1 MKNSLLLLF
10 ILYFSLIFM
19 GCVSNKPDIKSPKP
33 MEDIPTKW
41 LSWDKNISQNQ
52 KPIYWVETFTN
63 PELNQAIRVAWSSNP
78 DLVAQAEQTLAR
90 GEEAVII
97 GANLSP
103 QANLGVSGTR
113 SKRNLIGFNLPN
125 GDTSFT
131 SDSFNSGINL
141 SWELDL
147 WGKLKN
153 QKKSAER
160 RFNVATSDYE
170 GARLS
175 IAGKVAKA
183 WFEIIESSQQS
194 QLALKTMNT
203 FEKNQAFI
211 SNRFKNGLA
220 TALENDLA
228 INAYE
233 SARATFSMRDR
244 QRSKSTRKFELLLGG
259 FPDEKMEHNSS
270 SLPELSG
277 TPPPPT
283 PAKILEQRPDLISS
297 RLRLE
302 AAGYQLSASQLSLL
316 PAISITGGPGS
327 RAENFKDLLDNKFRT
342 WDIGGSLTQPI
353 FQGGRLKAQIRRDEA
368 LKRAAL
374 ANYKA
379 MALRAF
385 NEVENLLFNDTRL
398 EAEESYLKN
407 ATQAAQSASQTSW
420 DRYQGG
426 VQEIFET
433 LDIHRRSFEAESR
446 LLSIRKERILNRINL
461 YLALGHDA
469 LPTEP

>member
-1 MKNSLLLLF
+1 MKNSLPLLF
-10 ILYFSLIFM
+10 VLFFLMTFV
-19 GCVSNKPDIKSPKP
+19 GCVSNQPDIKNPKP
-33 MEDIPTKW
+33 IEYIPSTW
-41 LSWDKNISQNQ
+41 LSWDKNIGHDPKS
-52 KPIYWVETFTN
+52 IYWAETFSN
-63 PELNQAIRVAWSSNP
+63 LELNEAIRIAWSSNP
-78 DLVAQAEQTLAR
+78 ELVAQAEQTLAR

-183 WFEIIESSQQS
+183 WFEIIENSQQS

-220 TALENDLA
+220 SALENDLA

-233 SARATFSMRDR
+233 SARATYSMRNR
-244 QRSKSTRKFELLLGG
+244 QRS
-259 FPDEKMEHNSS
+259 
-270 SLPELSG
+270 
-277 TPPPPT
+277 
-283 PAKILEQRPDLISS
+283 ISK
-297 RLRLE
+297 RNL
-302 AAGYQLSASQLSLL
+302 
-316 PAISITGGPGS
+316 
-327 RAENFKDLLDNKFRT
+327 NF
-342 WDIGGSLTQPI
+342 
-353 FQGGRLKAQIRRDEA
+353 
-368 LKRAAL
+368 
-374 ANYKA
+374 Y
-379 MALRAF
+379 
-385 NEVENLLFNDTRL
+385 
-398 EAEESYLKN
+398 
-407 ATQAAQSASQTSW
+407 
-420 DRYQGG
+420 
-426 VQEIFET
+426 
-433 LDIHRRSFEAESR
+433 
-446 LLSIRKERILNRINL
+446 
-461 YLALGHDA
+461 
-469 LPTEP
+469 

>member
-1 MKNSLLLLF
+1 MKNSLPLLF
-10 ILYFSLIFM
+10 VLFFLMTFV
-19 GCVSNKPDIKSPKP
+19 GCVSNQPDIKNPKP
-33 MEDIPTKW
+33 IEYIPSTW
-41 LSWDKNISQNQ
+41 LSWDKNIGHDPKS
-52 KPIYWVETFTN
+52 IYWAETFSN
-63 PELNQAIRVAWSSNP
+63 LELNKAIRIAWSSNP
-78 DLVAQAEQTLAR
+78 ELLAQAEQTLAR

-153 QKKSAER
+153 QKKFAER
-160 RFNVATSDYE
+160 QFNVATSDYE

-183 WFEIIESSQQS
+183 WFEIIENSQQS

-220 TALENDLA
+220 SALENDLA

-233 SARATFSMRDR
+233 SARATYSMRNR
-244 QRSKSTRKFELLLGG
+244 QRSKSKRKLELLLGG
-259 FPDEKMEHNSS
+259 FPGEKMEHNSS

-277 TPPPPT
+277 TPRPPT

-297 RLRLE
+297 KLRLE

-316 PAISITGGPGS
+316 PAFSITGGPGS
-327 RAENFKDLLDNKFRT
+327 RAENFEDLLDNKFRT

-374 ANYKA
+374 ADYKA
-379 MALRAF
+379 VALRAF

-398 EAEESYLKN
+398 QAEESYLKN
-407 ATQAAQSASQTSW
+407 ATQASQSASQTSW

-433 LDIHRRSFEAESR
+433 LDIQRRSFEAESR
-446 LLSIRKERILNRINL
+446 LLGIQKERILNRINL

>member
-1 MKNSLLLLF
+1 MTF
-10 ILYFSLIFM
+10 AGCFS
-19 GCVSNKPDIKSPKP
+19 SRPDIKSLKSV
-33 MEDIPTKW
+33 EYIPSTW
-41 LSWDKNISQNQ
+41 LSWDKKISQDP
-52 KPIYWVETFTN
+52 KSIYWAETFTN
-63 PELNQAIRVAWSSNP
+63 PELNKAIRVAWSSNP
-78 DLVAQAEQTLAR
+78 ELVAQAEQTLAR

-131 SDSFNSGINL
+131 SDSFNSGINI

-153 QKKSAER
+153 QKKFAER
-160 RFNVATSDYE
+160 QFNVATSDYE

-183 WFEIIESSQQS
+183 WFEIIENSQQS

-220 TALENDLA
+220 SALENDLA

-233 SARATFSMRDR
+233 SARATYSMRNR
-244 QRSKSTRKFELLLGG
+244 QRGQSERKLELLLGG
-259 FPDEKMEHNSS
+259 FPDEKMELNSS

-283 PAKILEQRPDLISS
+283 PAQILEQRPDLISS

-302 AAGYQLSASQLSLL
+302 ATGYQLYASQLSLL
-316 PAISITGGPGS
+316 PAFSITGGPGS
-327 RAENFKDLLDNKFRT
+327 RAENFEDLLDNKFRT

-353 FQGGRLKAQIRRDEA
+353 FQGGRLKAKIRRDEA
-368 LKRAAL
+368 LKQAAL
-374 ANYKA
+374 ADYKA
-379 MALRAF
+379 IALRAF
-385 NEVENLLFNDTRL
+385 NEVENLLFQDTRL

-420 DRYQGG
+420 DRYRGG

-433 LDIHRRSFEAESR
+433 LDIQRRSFEAESR
-446 LLSIRKERILNRINL
+446 LLSIRKDRILNRINL

>member
-1 MKNSLLLLF
+1 MKNSLPFLF
-10 ILYFSLIFM
+10 ILLYSMIFV
-19 GCVSNKPDIKSPKP
+19 GCVSNQPDIKSSKP
-33 MEDIPTKW
+33 IDYIPSTW
-41 LSWDKNISQNQ
+41 LSWDKNISQDP
-52 KPIYWVETFTN
+52 KSIYWAETFTN
-63 PELNQAIRVAWSSNP
+63 LELNEAIRIAWSSNP
-78 DLVAQAEQTLAR
+78 ELVAQAEQTLAR

-113 SKRNLIGFNLPN
+113 SKRNLIGFNFPN

-153 QKKSAER
+153 QRKFAER
-160 RFNVATSDYE
+160 QFNVATSDYE

-183 WFEIIESSQQS
+183 WFEIIENSQQS

-220 TALENDLA
+220 SALENDLA

-233 SARATFSMRDR
+233 SARATYSMRNR
-244 QRSKSTRKFELLLGG
+244 QRSKSKRKLELLLGG
-259 FPDEKMEHNSS
+259 FPDEKMHHNSS

-283 PAKILEQRPDLISS
+283 PVKILEQRPDLISS
-297 RLRLE
+297 
-302 AAGYQLSASQLSLL
+302 SLL
-316 PAISITGGPGS
+316 PAFSITGGPGS
-327 RAENFKDLLDNKFRT
+327 RAENFEDLLDNKFRT

-374 ANYKA
+374 ADYKA
-379 MALRAF
+379 IALRAF
-385 NEVENLLFNDTRL
+385 NEVENLLFNDIRL

-433 LDIHRRSFEAESR
+433 LDIQRRSFEAESR
-446 LLSIRKERILNRINL
+446 LLGIQKERILNRINL

>member
-1 MKNSLLLLF
+1 MKNSLPLLF
-10 ILYFSLIFM
+10 VLFFSLTFV
-19 GCVSNKPDIKSPKP
+19 GCVSNRPDIKCSKP
-33 MEDIPTKW
+33 LEYIPNTW
-41 LSWDKNISQNQ
+41 LSWDKNISQDP
-52 KPIYWVETFTN
+52 KSIYWAETFTN
-63 PELNQAIRVAWSSNP
+63 LELNKAIRIAWSSNP
-78 DLVAQAEQTLAR
+78 ELVAHAEQTLAR
-90 GEEAVII
+90 GEEAVIN

-153 QKKSAER
+153 QKKFAEKQ
-160 RFNVATSDYE
+160 FNIATSDYE

-183 WFEIIESSQQS
+183 WFEIIENSQQT

-220 TALENDLA
+220 SALENDLA

-233 SARATFSMRDR
+233 SARATNSMRNR
-244 QRSKSTRKFELLLGG
+244 QRSQSERKLELLLGG
-259 FPDEKMEHNSS
+259 FPDKKMELNSS
-270 SLPELSG
+270 SLPELYG

-283 PAKILEQRPDLISS
+283 PAQILEQRPDLISS

-316 PAISITGGPGS
+316 PAFSITGGPGS
-327 RAENFKDLLDNKFRT
+327 RAENFEDLLDNKFRT
-342 WDIGGSLTQPI
+342 WDVGGSLTQPI
-353 FQGGRLKAQIRRDEA
+353 FQGGRLKAKIRRDEA

-374 ANYKA
+374 ADYKA
-379 MALRAF
+379 IALRAF

-398 EAEESYLKN
+398 QAEESYLKN

-420 DRYQGG
+420 DRYQAG

-433 LDIHRRSFEAESR
+433 LDIQRRSFEAESR

-469 LPTEP
+469 LPTKP

>member
-1 MKNSLLLLF
+1 MTF
-10 ILYFSLIFM
+10 V
-19 GCVSNKPDIKSPKP
+19 GCVSNQPDIKNPKP
-33 MEDIPTKW
+33 IDYIPSTW
-41 LSWDKNISQNQ
+41 LSWDKNIGHDPKS
-52 KPIYWVETFTN
+52 IYWAETFSN
-63 PELNQAIRVAWSSNP
+63 LELNKAIRIAWSSNP
-78 DLVAQAEQTLAR
+78 ELLAQAEQTLAR

-153 QKKSAER
+153 QKKFAER
-160 RFNVATSDYE
+160 QFNVATSDYE

-183 WFEIIESSQQS
+183 WFEIIENSQQS

-220 TALENDLA
+220 SALENDLA

-233 SARATFSMRDR
+233 SARATYSMRNR
-244 QRSKSTRKFELLLGG
+244 QRSKSKRKLELLLGG
-259 FPDEKMEHNSS
+259 FPGEKMEHNSS

-297 RLRLE
+297 KLQLE

-316 PAISITGGPGS
+316 PAFSITGGPGS
-327 RAENFKDLLDNKFRT
+327 RAENFEDLLDNKFRT

-374 ANYKA
+374 ADYKA
-379 MALRAF
+379 VALRAF

-398 EAEESYLKN
+398 QAEESYLKN
-407 ATQAAQSASQTSW
+407 ATQASQSASQTSW

-433 LDIHRRSFEAESR
+433 LDIQRRSFEAESR
-446 LLSIRKERILNRINL
+446 LLGIQKERILNRINL

>member
-1 MKNSLLLLF
+1 MKNSLPLLF
-10 ILYFSLIFM
+10 VLFFLMTFV
-19 GCVSNKPDIKSPKP
+19 GCVSNQPDIKNPKP
-33 MEDIPTKW
+33 IEYIPSTW
-41 LSWDKNISQNQ
+41 LSWDKNIGHDPKS
-52 KPIYWVETFTN
+52 IYWAETFSN
-63 PELNQAIRVAWSSNP
+63 LELNKAIRIAWSSNP
-78 DLVAQAEQTLAR
+78 ELLAQAEQTLAR

-153 QKKSAER
+153 QKKFAER
-160 RFNVATSDYE
+160 QFNVATSDYE

-183 WFEIIESSQQS
+183 WFEIIENSQQS

-220 TALENDLA
+220 SALENDLA

-233 SARATFSMRDR
+233 SARATYSMRNR
-244 QRSKSTRKFELLLGG
+244 QRSKSKRKLELLLGG
-259 FPDEKMEHNSS
+259 FPGEKMEHNSS

-297 RLRLE
+297 KLRLE

-316 PAISITGGPGS
+316 PAFSITGGPGS
-327 RAENFKDLLDNKFRT
+327 RAENFEDLLDNKFRT

-374 ANYKA
+374 ADYKA
-379 MALRAF
+379 IALRAF

-398 EAEESYLKN
+398 QAEESYLKN
-407 ATQAAQSASQTSW
+407 ATQASQSASQTSW

-433 LDIHRRSFEAESR
+433 LDIQRRSFEAESR
-446 LLSIRKERILNRINL
+446 LLGIQKERILNRINL